1 MTEPRQLHSI
11 DLVGLGNILTSR
23 IQLLLSS
30 LSLFLA
36 LCLATLPAHAT
47 QRALLV
53 GVSELVN
60 QPPEIWL
67 SAPRNDVL
75 LMRRALLAQG
85 LTPANIT
92 VLADGVE
99 GAELPGASRV
109 HQALRDLLEKS
120 SSGDLVVLYFSGHG
134 MRWRDP
140 ERLIHEPDGLSEHF
154 LARDAR
160 GRLGTGRAL
169 AGDIRDTDMDRWIQ
183 AFLARNVFVWAVFDT
198 CSATSMTR
206 SSRAAPTPEAQAPE
220 DEVRFRGLRA
230 EQLATTAPEAV
241 DPPALAI
248 PPAPPI
254 ARARYVAFFASESHQ
269 VTPELKLPRGDRNA
283 APHGLLTWAVAES
296 LARKPAT
303 WRDLFSHVINLYPPV
318 IEELERRF
326 PSRELPSPVAE
337 GALDVPL
344 LTNAA
349 PSLTTAPQW
358 LAQRIGAKLTIPAG
372 ELDGLEPGIAV
383 RISVQSPSGRVSH
396 AVARVINTDASVSQV
411 NVPPALA
418 AQHAG
423 SSWIVSPQEMPRG
436 AMLRVAGAI
445 DAVGGI
451 SLEYPASIE
460 LSSGQPGDLHIE
472 RADSRFKVTSAL
484 NTAVEF
490 STKEQLGG
498 FLQSAA
504 VFRWLDRLTELA
516 SNRRIEGFSANL
528 QLLEGERLLRTVPLQ
543 GAPNPPRVATGQRLA
558 VEVLNQSGSSVD
570 LRIVG
575 VDARGRRYDIYP
587 TSSAETNRFESGSR
601 DRPTRKSF
609 ELPAE
614 LSQSGGRIALV
625 AAPARPITTP
635 RLFGVSPSFDLTDV
649 RVRGQLTAARER
661 QVQAASL
668 RW

>member
-1 MTEPRQLHSI
+1 MAAQTELRSAGVDNRVCRWMPVVPAAVAA
-11 DLVGLGNILTSR
+11 LV
-23 IQLLLSS
+23 
-30 LSLFLA
+30 
-36 LCLATLPAHAT
+36 LCLTALTALPAHAT

-60 QPPEIWL
+60 QTPEVWL

-85 LTPANIT
+85 LAPANIAL
-92 VLADGVE
+92 LADGVE
-99 GAELPGASRV
+99 GAELPSAQRV

-120 SSGDLVVLYFSGHG
+120 GSGDLVVLYFSGHG

-140 ERLIHEPDGLSEHF
+140 ERRLQEPDGLSEHF

-206 SSRAAPTPEAQAPE
+206 SARPAPAPEAQIPE

-230 EQLATTAPEAV
+230 EQLATTPETVDAPA
-241 DPPALAI
+241 AAI
-248 PPAPPI
+248 PSAPPI

-269 VTPELKLPRGDRNA
+269 VTPELKLPRGDRSA
-283 APHGLLTWAVAES
+283 APQGLLTWAIAES

-303 WRDLFSHVINLYPPV
+303 WRDLFTHVINLYPPV

-326 PSRELPSPVAE
+326 PARELPSPVAE
-337 GALDVPL
+337 GALDAPL
-344 LTNAA
+344 LANTA

-372 ELDGLEPGIAV
+372 EFDGLEPGIAV
-383 RISVQSPSGRVSH
+383 RIMAQSPSGQVSH
-396 AVARVINTDASVSQV
+396 AVARVISTDASVSQID
-411 NVPPALA
+411 VPPILA

-436 AMLRVAGAI
+436 AMLRASGAI
-445 DAVGGI
+445 DAVGGL

-460 LSSGQPGDLHIE
+460 LSNAQPGDLHIE
-472 RADSRFKVTSAL
+472 RAGSGFKVKYAL
-484 NTAVEF
+484 NTTIEF
-490 STKEQLGG
+490 STKEQLGA

-504 VFRWLDRLTELA
+504 TFRWLDRLTELA
-516 SNRRIEGFSANL
+516 SNRRVEGFSANL
-528 QLLEGERLLRTVPLQ
+528 QLLEGERLLRSMPLQ
-543 GAPNPPRVATGQRLA
+543 GAPTPPRVAAGQRLA
-558 VEVLNQSGSSVD
+558 IEVLNQSGSSVD

-575 VDARGRRYDIYP
+575 VDARGHRYDIYP
-587 TSSAETNRFESGSR
+587 RSSAETNRFESGSR
-601 DRPTRKSF
+601 ERPARKSF

-614 LSQSGGRIALV
+614 LSHSGGRIALV
-625 AAPARPITTP
+625 AAPARPISAP
-635 RLFGVSPSFDLTDV
+635 RLFGVSPSFEMADV
-649 RVRGQLTAARER
+649 RVRGQLTPARER